1 MRGRSDPDDPRPH
14 TPPRNTT
21 ISPNPTPPERL
32 QVAIVASEYNF
43 DVTLLMLE
51 RAKEEIAFLGGT
63 LGPVLKTPG
72 VFDMPLAVDRLLR
85 RPDVDALVALG
96 AVIEGE
102 TQHDEVVM
110 QQAARKLADLSVQHG
125 KPVGLGIT
133 GPGETRLQ
141 AQDRIENAAQAVRA
155 VVKMVRRLRDLG

>member
-1 MRGRSDPDDPRPH
+1 S
-14 TPPRNTT
+14 
-21 ISPNPTPPERL
+21 L

-43 DVTLLMLE
+43 DVTLLMVE
-51 RAKEEIAFLGGT
+51 RAKEEIEFLGGT
-63 LGPVLKTPG
+63 LGPVFKTPG
-72 VFDMPLAVDRLLR
+72 VFDMPLAVDRLLA

>member
-1 MRGRSDPDDPRPH
+1 MPKGTSEGKGIR
-14 TPPRNTT
+14 
-21 ISPNPTPPERL
+21 I
-32 QVAIVASEYNF
+32 AIAASEYNY

-51 RAKEEIAFLGGT
+51 RAKEEVDFLGAT

-72 VFDMPLAVDRLLR
+72 VFDLPLAAKALFGRS
-85 RPDVDALVALG
+85 DVDALVALG

-110 QQAARKLADLSVQHG
+110 NQAARKLADLSVEYG
-125 KPVGLGIT
+125 KPVGLGIS

-141 AQDRIENAAQAVRA
+141 AQDRIENAAHAVRA
-155 VVKMVRRLRDLG
+155 AVKMVRRLRELH